1 MQCWATH
8 ATDIRRVCADAG
20 LHMLQILGE
29 YVQCWATHATELGEY
44 VQCWATHATDIRGV
58 CAVLGY
64 TCYRY

>member
-1 MQCWATH
+1 MCSAGLHMLQILGSICS
-8 ATDIRRVCADAG
+8 AG

-29 YVQCWATHATELGEY
+29 YVQCWATHAIN
-44 VQCWATHATDIRGV
+44 IRGV